1 VIELPHPRSQE
12 HERQW
17 PALTPVTAHGAE
29 DWRELATRAN
39 DGLEVSLHWSGSTD
53 RVRITVFDQRLDES
67 CDIHVDGADAL
78 SAFEHPFAYVGSRSV
93 PDGAERPSLDLR
105 QQAAERS

>member
-1 VIELPHPRSQE
+1 VKAAPDTNGTVPLL
-12 HERQW
+12 
-17 PALTPVTAHGAE
+17 AA
-29 DWRELATRAN
+29 DWRELATREG
-39 DGLEVSLHWSGSTD
+39 DGLTISLHWSKSTA
-53 RVRITVFDQRLDES
+53 RVRITVFDSRLDEF

-105 QQAAERS
+105 QQAAERSWQ